1 MNNVKKLAW
10 AIIFISL
17 ITVVSGLTVLTL
29 MYTNLMLDIYL
40 TIGLYLLAVV
50 ILISIF
56 WAIVE
61 VQK

>member
-1 MNNVKKLAW
+1 MKKLAW
-10 AIIFISL
+10 SIIFISL
-17 ITVVSGLTVLTL
+17 ILFVSGLTALTL
-29 MYTNLMLDIYL
+29 MYTDLMLAIYL
-40 TIGLYLLAVV
+40 FIGLYLLAVV

>member
-1 MNNVKKLAW
+1 MKKLAW

-17 ITVVSGLTVLTL
+17 ITVVSGLTALTL
-29 MYTNLMLDIYL
+29 MYTDIMLDIYL
-40 TIGLYLLAVV
+40 NIGLYLLAVV

>member
-17 ITVVSGLTVLTL
+17 ITVVSGLTALTL
-29 MYTNLMLDIYL
+29 MYTDIMLDIYL
-40 TIGLYLLAVV
+40 NIGLYLLAVV

>member
-1 MNNVKKLAW
+1 MINVKKLAW

-17 ITVVSGLTVLTL
+17 IAVVSGLTVLTL
-29 MYTNLMLDIYL
+29 MYTDLMLDIYL
-40 TIGLYLLAVV
+40 IIGLYLLAVV

>member
-17 ITVVSGLTVLTL
+17 ITVVSGLIALTL
-29 MYTNLMLDIYL
+29 MYTDIMLDIYL
-40 TIGLYLLAVV
+40 NIGLYLLAVV